1 MLYWYKI
8 AEHANAL
15 PWQENGICVIQVR
28 GKDRLLAKFGQE
40 CKAVSATCPHAGAPL
55 ADGCLNA
62 RGEIVCPLHHYRF
75 RLQNGYNSSGEGYR
89 LTTYILEQKADGL
102 YIGLPEPPEIDII

>member
-15 PWQENGICVIQVR
+15 PWQENGICVVQVR
-28 GKDRLLAKFGQE
+28 GKDRLLAKVGE
-40 CKAVSATCPHAGAPL
+40 ACKAVSATCPHAGATL
-55 ADGCLNA
+55 AEGCLNA

-75 RLQNGYNSSGEGYR
+75 RIENGYNSSGEGYR
-89 LTTYILEQKADGL
+89 LKTYLVEEREDGVYL
-102 YIGLPEPPEIDII
+102 GLSESPENG

>member
-15 PWQENGICVIQVR
+15 PWQENGICVVQVC
-28 GKDRLLAKFGQE
+28 GKDRLLAKVGE
-40 CKAVSATCPHAGAPL
+40 ACKAVSATCPHAGAPL
-55 ADGCLNA
+55 AEGCLNA

-75 RLQNGYNSSGEGYR
+75 RIENGYNSSGEGYR
-89 LTTYILEQKADGL
+89 LKTYLVEEREDGVYL
-102 YIGLPEPPEIDII
+102 GLSESPENG